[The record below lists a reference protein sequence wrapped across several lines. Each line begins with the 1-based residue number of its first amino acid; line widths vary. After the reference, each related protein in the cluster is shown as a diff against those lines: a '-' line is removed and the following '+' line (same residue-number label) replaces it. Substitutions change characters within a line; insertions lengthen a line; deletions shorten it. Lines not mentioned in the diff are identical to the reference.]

1 MLRGARDRLAES
13 LGAFRDVF
21 RNPNLR
27 RLQLAFAGSI
37 IGSYSYSIV
46 IAVYAFQHGGAAA
59 VGIVGVL
66 RTIPPALVGPF
77 TATLA
82 DRHSRKQVMLVSNLL
97 RVVVLAVIT
106 AIVFAGGPAPVVYAL
121 VSLATLIATPFRPA
135 EAALMPAVAR
145 TPEELTAANVSS
157 STIESLGDFVGP
169 AIGGIVYAV
178 AGAGPAF
185 GITVLTVL
193 WSALLISRLDAD
205 VAPSRPEDE
214 PTSFRRDASL
224 GFRTIALEP
233 RLRVIVVLY
242 CAQTVVAGAL
252 GVLVVVTALDLLDVG
267 KAGLGVL
274 NSASGI
280 GGLVGAAAALLLVG
294 RKRLASDFG
303 VGIVLWGLP
312 LLVIG
317 LFPNPIVALLMLGV
331 LGAGNT
337 IVDVAALTLLQR
349 TVSDEVLARVFG
361 VMEGLL
367 VATMGLGAILA
378 PLLISAFGVRAALI
392 VTGGFLPVLAALLWR
407 KLTSVD
413 AVVPERELALLQGIP
428 FFELLPAHQLEP
440 LARKLAPLRLGAGT
454 EIFRLGDRGDRFY
467 VIASGEVDVDTGGE
481 RKTLGPGESFGEIA
495 LLRDVPRTATVTALT
510 DVELYGLDSDEFIGG
525 VTGHAPSREAADAVI
540 GARLGNL
547 RSGIAAV

>member
-1 MLRGARDRLAES
+1 MLRGLRSRLAES
-13 LGAFRDVF
+13 LDAFRDVF

-27 RLQLAFAGSI
+27 RLQLGFAGSV

-46 IAVYAFQHGGAAA
+46 IAVYAYQHGGVAA
-59 VGIVGVL
+59 VGLVGVL
-66 RTIPPALVGPF
+66 RTIPPALVSPF

-82 DRHSRKQVMLVSNLL
+82 DRYSRKRVMLVSNLL
-97 RVVVLAVIT
+97 RTAVTAAIT
-106 AIVFAGGPAPVVYAL
+106 AVVFVGGPAPLVYAL
-121 VSLATLIATPFRPA
+121 ACLATLIATPFRPA
-135 EAALMPAVAR
+135 EAALMPALAR
-145 TPEELTAANVSS
+145 TPNELTAANISS
-157 STIESLGDFVGP
+157 STIESMGDFIGP

-178 AGAGPAF
+178 AGAAPAF
-185 GITVLTVL
+185 GISVV
-193 WSALLISRLDAD
+193 ALLWASLMVARLD
-205 VAPSRPEDE
+205 PDE
-214 PTSFRRDASL
+214 PPARVEGDGTSFRSEASV
-224 GFRTIALEP
+224 GFKTIALEP
-233 RLRVIVVLY
+233 RLRVIVALY
-242 CAQTVVAGAL
+242 SAQTVVAGAL

-280 GGLVGAAAALLLVG
+280 GGLIGAAAALLLVG

-317 LFPNPIVALLMLGV
+317 LFPSPIVALLMLGV

-361 VMEGLL
+361 VMESLL

-378 PLLISAFGVRAALI
+378 PLLVSALGVRLALI
-392 VTGGFLPVLAALLWR
+392 VTGAFLPISAALLWR
-407 KLTSVD
+407 KLTEID
-413 AVVPERELALLQGIP
+413 APVPERGLELLRGIP
-428 FFELLPAHQLEP
+428 FLEPLPAHQIEP
-440 LARKLAPLRLGAGT
+440 LARKLAPLRLPAGT
-454 EIFRLGDRGDRFY
+454 EVFRRGDSGDRFY
-467 VIASGEVDVDTGGE
+467 VVAAGEVEVDTGAE
-481 RKTLGPGESFGEIA
+481 RKTLGRGESFGEIA
-495 LLRDVPRTATVTALT
+495 LLRDVPRTATVVART
-510 DVELYGLDSDEFIGG
+510 DVELFSLDRDEFIGT